1 MTAMAILM
9 TLGYH
14 TIYIRGRCMRPAN
27 LLYAASAL
35 IVYLYKVIWL
45 SKTFITY
52 IIFHISLYFSTDPV

>member
-35 IVYLYKVIWL
+35 IVYLYKVI
-45 SKTFITY
+45 
-52 IIFHISLYFSTDPV
+52 